1 MIVLF
6 LYSEMAVESEKS
18 AEARGGERD
27 RHRPHHRTTAREDH
41 GASVKTFSPQL
52 SPNEDGDESSPL
64 RATIFHAV
72 GLKAIDANERY
83 KEGLEKSMCR
93 NKLVMVGEE
102 EEEKGMVTWR
112 QEIFSFLAV

>member
-1 MIVLF
+1 
-6 LYSEMAVESEKS
+6 MAVESEKS
-18 AEARGGERD
+18 AEAGD
-27 RHRPHHRTTAREDH
+27 RHRPHHHRTTAREDH

-52 SPNEDGDESSPL
+52 SPNKNGDESSPL

-72 GLKAIDANERY
+72 GLKAIDANEQY

-102 EEEKGMVTWR
+102 EEEKGMLTWR
-112 QEIFSFLAV
+112 QEIFSLLAPPRLGQQDVCLK